1 MTGTVGTVGT
11 VGDALAA
18 GRAAATPDGP
28 LTPATAHALLAY
40 VTGKGRAWLLAH
52 REAALTAEQAAR
64 YMALIERAASGEPLA
79 HLIGEREFYGLPF
92 AVTPDVLVP
101 RPETEGLVDAV
112 LHWADARGRAAPRLV
127 DVGTG
132 SGAIAVTLALKL
144 PGARVTAVD
153 VSWPALEIAQA
164 NTRRHGVA
172 DRVGLA
178 LGDLLA
184 PVGPGQGA
192 IAANLPYV
200 NADELAALEVGRWEP
215 RVALD
220 GGADGLA
227 LVRRLLS
234 QAPARLAPGGLLALE
249 IGHDQG
255 ERVVA
260 LCQDAFPAAAVA
272 LHKDLAGLSR
282 IVTVELPA

>member
-1 MTGTVGTVGT
+1 MTATAST
-11 VGDALAA
+11 VGDALATA
-18 GRAAATPDGP
+18 RASSSPDGP

-52 REAALTAEQAAR
+52 REAPLTADQAAR
-64 YMALIERAASGEPLA
+64 YAALIERATAGEPLA

-112 LHWADARGRAAPRLV
+112 LHWADAWGMASPRLV

-144 PGARVTAVD
+144 PRACVTAVD

-164 NTRRHGVA
+164 NARRHSVDA
-172 DRVGLA
+172 RVGLA

-184 PVGPGQGA
+184 PVGPGQDA

-200 NADELAALEVGRWEP
+200 NAAELAALEVGRWEP

-227 LVRRLLS
+227 LVRRLLG

-255 ERVVA
+255 ETVKA
-260 LCQDAFPAAAVA
+260 LCWQTFPLAKIA